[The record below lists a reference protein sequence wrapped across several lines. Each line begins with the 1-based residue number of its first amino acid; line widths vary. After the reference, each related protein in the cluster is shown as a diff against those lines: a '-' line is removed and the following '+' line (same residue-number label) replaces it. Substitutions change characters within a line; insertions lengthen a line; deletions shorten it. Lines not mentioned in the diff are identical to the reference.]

1 MLNKNKQYCD
11 KCKCSNILKY
21 IWCHCSCHQE
31 PPEELSK
38 CCGAEAFIFTT
49 EPQEGI
55 LGQNVVNGTV
65 ESLCS
70 KCRKPFESRI
80 EPPEE
85 EKCEHDFQPIVM
97 NHPSGFG
104 KGDKMCPKCFLA
116 IKNDLPPSKC
126 EEWEEEFEKEF
137 EIVVSGSKKEYQE
150 GLRLLLDSVKSF
162 IKSLLAKQQEEIIK
176 KAKGMKV
183 YVKGLDTKEF
193 YIKRDDIIKIL
204 RE

>member
-104 KGDKMCPKCFLA
+104 KGDIMCPK
-116 IKNDLPPSKC
+116 
-126 EEWEEEFEKEF
+126 
-137 EIVVSGSKKEYQE
+137 
-150 GLRLLLDSVKSF
+150 
-162 IKSLLAKQQEEIIK
+162 
-176 KAKGMKV
+176 
-183 YVKGLDTKEF
+183 
-193 YIKRDDIIKIL
+193 
-204 RE
+204 